1 MRIAYKLISFRVEY
15 FTSIVHLA
23 ASLAAALLHLLPSR
37 SSSWNLALY
46 T

>member
-15 FTSIVHLA
+15 FTGIVH
-23 ASLAAALLHLLPSR
+23 LAAALLHLLPSR
-37 SSSWNLALY
+37 SPSWNLASY